1 MKKRVL
7 ANKNS
12 FNLSGVKRD
21 KLDFNGEEITPDRT
35 NSTVIVSYMQQVLH
49 AKSPISTYKKGG

>member
-1 MKKRVL
+1 M

-12 FNLSGVKRD
+12 FNFSCVKRA

-35 NSTVIVSYMQQVLH
+35 NSTVIVSYMQQWFH
-49 AKSPISTYKKGG
+49 DKTPITTYKKGG